1 VLPVTGTQVDPGSW
15 EAAQRPASKPAP
27 SVLTAIRDAQDR
39 HRDLIRNTLTLL
51 ATTGVSLVLGFG
63 YWNIAARLF
72 SQTEVGYGSAAI
84 SAMTLLS
91 SFGTFGLNT
100 LLVGTLPKRTERGG
114 LIAAAMLAAALG
126 SLVLAVGFVTIA
138 PHFTSHYDEVAGTP
152 GKAAI
157 FCCGVALT
165 GAAVVFD
172 AATIGMLRGGL
183 QLSRNIAFVLTKI
196 LTLVGAA
203 LLLHYTTGIGIFA
216 SWVAAIPVSLVV
228 VAVRIWVG
236 SHALS
241 VPIPD
246 WTTLRSLRRSLAAH
260 NWLNLALQM
269 PVLLVP
275 VLAASIL
282 APSVNAA
289 YYVATTIL
297 GGLFILPAHMST
309 VLFAMGAADPGELPG
324 RLRFGL
330 RVSLLV
336 GLAGMI
342 VLGVGAH
349 FILGVFGAGY
359 AQVATTPLRIM
370 VLAYLPNV
378 PNLFYIAVARA
389 TNKLSRAARLVSV
402 FTVLNISA
410 VVFGAVKYGVI
421 GVALAGLAVGTVES
435 LVTTPIVLR
444 AARGLGRHRRAATAA
459 ATSTAAVGPQV
470 REQRLGGARPPADG
484 AHRERQ
490 LRALGVLMSLATPNT
505 VTMMAISDNGPDT
518 PPPRVPTRA
527 PLADPGDFERGERT
541 F

>member
-1 VLPVTGTQVDPGSW
+1 
-15 EAAQRPASKPAP
+15 
-27 SVLTAIRDAQDR
+27 
-39 HRDLIRNTLTLL
+39 LTLL
-51 ATTGVSLVLGFG
+51 ATTGVSLVLGFA

-138 PHFTSHYDEVAGTP
+138 PHFTDHYDEVAGTP

-172 AATIGMLRGGL
+172 AASIGMLRGGL

-203 LLLHYTTGIGIFA
+203 LVLHYTTGIGIFA

-228 VAVRIWVG
+228 VAVRIWLG
-236 SHALS
+236 SHGLS
-241 VPIPD
+241 VPRPD

-282 APSVNAA
+282 EPSVNAA

-297 GGLFILPAHMST
+297 SGLFILPAHMST

-324 RLRFGL
+324 KLRFGL
-330 RVSLLV
+330 RVSVLV

-359 AQVATTPLRIM
+359 ARVATTPLRIM

-389 TNKLSRAARLVSV
+389 TNRLSRAARLVSV
-402 FTVLNISA
+402 FTVLDIGA

-421 GVALAGLAVGTVES
+421 GVAIAGLAVGTVEA

-444 AARGLGRHRRAATAA
+444 AASGLGRHRRFATAA
-459 ATSTAAVGPQV
+459 ATSSAAVGPQV
-470 REQRLGGARPPADG
+470 REQRLGDHRPSADVG
-484 AHRERQ
+484 HRERQ

-518 PPPRVPTRA
+518 PRPRVPVRG
-527 PLADPGDFERGERT
+527 PLADAGDVERGERT
-541 F
+541 V